1 MRARQYGFIARIR
14 MKIIKPNNL
23 IEFIEADL
31 KLQGQSGYLNRAGIE
46 KLIKNY
52 KEIKNI

>member
-1 MRARQYGFIARIR
+1 